1 MSLLLLSVDPG
12 TPRTQ
17 TAEPWIVGPSSNLLD
32 LVERITLILEL
43 RYALLT
49 ENFKSK
55 SLPTVGLELL
65 NLGLLGR
72 RLIH

>member
-1 MSLLLLSVDPG
+1 MNY
-12 TPRTQ
+12 
-17 TAEPWIVGPSSNLLD
+17 E
-32 LVERITLILEL
+32 VEEFFYR
-43 RYALLT
+43 
-49 ENFKSK
+49 NFFKSK